1 MRDFDIIDYFFG
13 TIIFC
18 ITIFLFTM
26 FSVLMVF
33 LGLDL
38 FGINCHKSASM
49 KKLEYNY
56 SLAAGCMVNYNS
68 TWVKDSVLVP
78 VEDANGNIKY
88 VPNTKIRIIQEIK
101 Q

>member
-1 MRDFDIIDYFFG
+1 MRDFDIDEM
-13 TIIFC
+13 
-18 ITIFLFTM
+18 LMFTM
-26 FSVLMVF
+26 ATVLILALAGLTF
-33 LGLDL
+33 LGFTAMTYELS
-38 FGINCHKSASM
+38 GTNCYGSARM
-49 KKLEYNY
+49 KGLEYNY
-56 SLAAGCMVNYNS
+56 SWSTGCMVNYNS

>member
-1 MRDFDIIDYFFG
+1 MKNFDIIEGYFFG

-26 FSVLMVF
+26 FSVLMVS
-33 LGLDL
+33 LGLEL

-49 KKLEYNY
+49 KKLEYDY
-56 SLAAGCMVNYNS
+56 SWATGCMVNYNS

-88 VPNTKIRIIQEIK
+88 VPSTKIRIIQEIK
-101 Q
+101 